1 MHHKQGKETMPHV
14 ILQFSKDVCDQRTAE
29 IFFEKAHEFL
39 VKALSTQ
46 LSSCKSRALEHSIAR
61 VGDGDPENAF
71 IHLTLKVLPG
81 RGPETLEK
89 VSQGLLTLLTEH
101 LKKEGMT
108 HKKIG
113 LSVEI
118 QELSYYHK
126 TSLND

>member
-1 MHHKQGKETMPHV
+1 MPHV

-29 IFFEKAHEFL
+29 TFFEKAHEFL
-39 VKALSTQ
+39 VKALPTQ
-46 LSSCKSRALEHSIAR
+46 LSSCKSRALEHNVFC
-61 VGDGDPENAF
+61 VGEGNPENAF

-81 RGPETLEK
+81 RAPETLEK

-108 HKKIG
+108 HKKTG